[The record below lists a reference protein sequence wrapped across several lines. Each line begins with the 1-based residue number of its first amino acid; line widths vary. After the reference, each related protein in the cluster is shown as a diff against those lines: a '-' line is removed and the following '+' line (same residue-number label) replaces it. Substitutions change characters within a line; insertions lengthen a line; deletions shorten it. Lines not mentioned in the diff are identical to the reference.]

1 MRDATGALLLQ
12 TSQSVL
18 MAGEPTLLRES
29 TRRSTN
35 AAFVAF
41 TVVCVVTTLLIVVAT
56 LLLPN

>member
-1 MRDATGALLLQ
+1 MRDASGATLLQ
-12 TSQSVL
+12 TAQSVL

-29 TRRSTN
+29 TRRSTS

-41 TVVCVVTTLLIVVAT
+41 TVACLVTTLLIIVVT